1 MLARPGRRPLATRE
15 DAAALAAAIRRRR
28 RRAAAGIVATTPSP
42 QRATKS
48 GTAVRVSP
56 VRRPRVAPA
65 TPPRRAVP
73 RSASRDAVVIRPGLA
88 AVRRPNTG
96 LVPRKRL
103 VALLLAVFVGFA
115 AVAARLAWVQGV
127 SAQRYAAIGVS
138 QRTHTIA
145 LSADRGSIF
154 DRNGNEL
161 AISVPQT
168 TVWADPHLVED
179 PRAVSQALAG
189 PLAMD
194 PAVLLDHLTRPEHFV
209 YLARRIDD
217 ATAATVKAL
226 QLKGVFFL
234 SEPKRFSPDGTLA
247 ASVLGTVG
255 TDNEGLSGV
264 EVGYDKS
271 LAGQP
276 GSLTVEQDP
285 SGRDLPGG
293 ERQIHPSA
301 RGSDLVLTLDR
312 SLQYETEQDLA
323 AEIVNAKALG
333 GMAAIM
339 DAGTGEVLAMA
350 SLVAGAN
357 PGDPPQAA
365 PSNEVVTRVYEP
377 GSVNKLVTVSAA
389 LQEGITTPG
398 QIYNVPDSVRVA
410 DQTFH
415 DDNPHPAYNWSVT
428 DILTASSN
436 VGTINIAA
444 RLGKTKLD
452 SYLRRFGFGSRTD
465 LHLPGESAGLL
476 LDPKHWYPT
485 SIATVPIGQGVAV
498 TALQILAAYNTVA
511 NGGVYVAPKLVKAV
525 VDPSGHTIPTPPSPT
540 HQVVSAQTAQE
551 MTAMLSEVVRT
562 GTATAAGIDG
572 YTVSGKTGTARK
584 AIEGQ
589 RGYEAGAYISSF
601 AGFVPAEHPAFTALV
616 VLDQP
621 TPIFGGLVA
630 APVFAQM
637 SRYALREMVVPP
649 PASDPHLFDGV
660 PHAVASAATV
670 LGDPGGAQPPG
681 SQPLAVTPLAP
692 LVAPTSAPA
701 GAGPAVVSGPPST
714 VAAPLVPPSTVA
726 PRARITTTT
735 VIPGHPP
742 PTGLQTGPATPITGS
757 PPTTLTASP
766 NRRSRVATP

>member
-1 MLARPGRRPLATRE
+1 
-15 DAAALAAAIRRRR
+15 
-28 RRAAAGIVATTPSP
+28 
-42 QRATKS
+42 
-48 GTAVRVSP
+48 
-56 VRRPRVAPA
+56 
-65 TPPRRAVP
+65 
-73 RSASRDAVVIRPGLA
+73 LA
-88 AVRRPNTG
+88 AVRRSNTG
-96 LVPRKRL
+96 LVPRRRL
-103 VALLLAVFVGFA
+103 VALLLALLVGFA
-115 AVAARLAWVQGV
+115 AVVARLAWVQGV
-127 SAQRYAAIGVS
+127 SAARYAAIGVS
-138 QRTHTIA
+138 ERTHTIA
-145 LSADRGSIF
+145 LSANRGSIF

-189 PLAMD
+189 PLALD
-194 PAVLLDHLTRPEHFV
+194 PAVLLDRLTRPEHFV

-247 ASVLGTVG
+247 APVLGTVG

-264 EVGYDKS
+264 EVGYDKA

-285 SGRDLPGG
+285 SGNDLPGG

-323 AEIVNAKALG
+323 AEIVNSKALG

-339 DAGTGEVLAMA
+339 DTRTGEILAMA
-350 SLVAGAN
+350 SLVAGTN
-357 PGDPPQAA
+357 PGEPPQPA

-398 QIYNVPDSVRVA
+398 QIYSVPDSVRVA

-415 DDNPHPAYNWSVT
+415 DDNPHPTYNWSVT

-444 RLGKTKLD
+444 RLGKIKLD
-452 SYLRRFGFGSRTD
+452 SYLRRFGFGSETD
-465 LHLPGESAGLL
+465 LRLPGESAGLL

-525 VDPSGHTIPTPPSPT
+525 IDPSGHTLPTPPSPT
-540 HQVVSAQTAQE
+540 HRVVSARTAQE

-584 AIEGQ
+584 TIEGQ

-637 SRYALREMVVPP
+637 SRYALRELVVPP
-649 PASDPHLFDGV
+649 PAADPHLFDGV

-681 SQPLAVTPLAP
+681 SQPVAVTPLLPPVPAASGAP
-692 LVAPTSAPA
+692 STGAAPA
-701 GAGPAVVSGPPST
+701 A
-714 VAAPLVPPSTVA
+714 
-726 PRARITTTT
+726 TTTT
-735 VIPGHPP
+735 VVVQARPP
-742 PTGLQTGPATPITGS
+742 PTTTPAPHGATPITGS
-757 PPTTLTASP
+757 PPTTLAALP
-766 NRRSRVATP
+766 NRIRAPTP